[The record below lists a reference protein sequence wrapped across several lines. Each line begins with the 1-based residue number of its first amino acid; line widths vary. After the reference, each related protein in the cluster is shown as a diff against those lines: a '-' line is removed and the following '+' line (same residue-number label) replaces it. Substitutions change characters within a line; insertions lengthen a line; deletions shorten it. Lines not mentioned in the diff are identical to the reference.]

1 MKNYKKAVLA
11 LAVLAAMPLFADTA
25 NQRIEVTTFADEDGE
40 NPNACS
46 LREAIKVAETR
57 RSDYGCT
64 VYNTSKSQVI
74 QLKAGTYNLNKEL
87 APNADI
93 AIYGF
98 GEKDQDK
105 NWSEKSVLTNDYPG
119 RIQT

>member
-57 RSDYGCT
+57 
-64 VYNTSKSQVI
+64 
-74 QLKAGTYNLNKEL
+74 
-87 APNADI
+87 
-93 AIYGF
+93 
-98 GEKDQDK
+98 
-105 NWSEKSVLTNDYPG
+105 
-119 RIQT
+119 